1 MVTEAIGK
9 LRKLTKK
16 PIGAYANS
24 EFIANTH
31 HFKNSAINAE
41 EDHWSSATTID
52 DQEYFNEVE
61 KWISEGANISGGCCR
76 TRPAHIQTI
85 VEKLL

>member
-24 EFIANTH
+24 EFINTTS
-31 HFKNSAINAE
+31 KILQLMLKKTTGVQ
-41 EDHWSSATTID
+41 ATTID

-61 KWISEGANISGGCCR
+61 KWISEGKNIIGGCCR

-85 VEKLL
+85 VEKLS